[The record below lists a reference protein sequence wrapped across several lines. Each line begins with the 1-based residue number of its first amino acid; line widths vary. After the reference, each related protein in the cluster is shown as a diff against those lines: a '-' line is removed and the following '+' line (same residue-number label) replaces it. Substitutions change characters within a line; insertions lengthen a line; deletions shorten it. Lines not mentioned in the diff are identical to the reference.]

1 MLLVGY
7 INACYVSVYDNN
19 RPSDGFV
26 VERSAF
32 VVYKTE
38 YILHGMKKHHM
49 EIFQPVKMLWPVVE
63 KLTNDM

>member
-1 MLLVGY
+1 M
-7 INACYVSVYDNN
+7 
-19 RPSDGFV
+19 DGFV

-49 EIFQPVKMLWPVVE
+49 EIFQPVKML
-63 KLTNDM
+63 